1 VIHATA
7 RFDAVDQE
15 QQHVMVGRYL
25 IHGFREY
32 PGDAPGHGRHVGAA
46 PCGSAADRRRP
57 CPLPTRL
64 TAEAKRIL
72 MGAAITL
79 ALLVAA
85 AIALLAVLIVAVS

>member
-1 VIHATA
+1 ML
-7 RFDAVDQE
+7 QG
-15 QQHVMVGRYL
+15 MVGMWALRRAVRL
-25 IHGFREY
+25 LT
-32 PGDAPGHGRHVGAA
+32 
-46 PCGSAADRRRP
+46 ADDPR
-57 CPLPTRL
+57 PLPIRL